1 MNKINFGRVLIGGL
15 LAGVVLNIGEYLVNE
30 VVLAEQMMEVF
41 RRLNLPRPGGNFIVV
56 AVILTFILGIVM
68 VLVYAMIR
76 PRFGPGVRTAVL
88 VGLVAW
94 FFVCFY
100 CGVIYGL
107 LLRVPT
113 NLIVIGMIWCLVEY
127 VLAAIAGAWA
137 YKEA

>member
-1 MNKINFGRVLIGGL
+1 MNNINLGRVLIGGL
-15 LAGVVLNIGEYLVNE
+15 LAGVVLNIGEYLLNE
-30 VVLAEQMMEVF
+30 VVLAEQMREVF
-41 RRLNLPRPGGNFIVV
+41 RRLNLPQPGGSFIAV
-56 AVILTFILGIVM
+56 AVILTFILGIVI

-76 PRFGPGVRTAVL
+76 PRLGPGVKTAVMA
-88 VGLVAW
+88 GLVAW

-107 LLRVPT
+107 LLDIPT

-127 VLAAIAGAWA
+127 ILAAIAGAWA